1 MTRSILDVT
10 GGAPLKDNIGAS
22 RGEGSMNDAKT
33 RRARAAETL
42 YRDTYADRASARA
55 ELDHVRSESQI
66 EMAQSALR
74 MILETAEYTSDRTMH
89 LSTNVAEGVKAGET
103 LSAVARQIRT
113 LSSNTSLEA
122 SRLGGSATVA
132 EIARQMRLL
141 SQQVT
146 ALSEHLSA
154 SLRSQNVVLGELS
167 GAIDTLLADAAATQA
182 MLARESGATDCDD
195 RTPLLGLAHSV
206 PESVATLEAAADG

>member
-1 MTRSILDVT
+1 MNNATRHRTAAVVANGRQAAGDAVSIDLE
-10 GGAPLKDNIGAS
+10 GEQA
-22 RGEGSMNDAKT
+22 RGRE
-33 RRARAAETL
+33 
-42 YRDTYADRASARA
+42 
-55 ELDHVRSESQI
+55 QI
-66 EMAQSALR
+66 DLAHSALR
-74 MILETAEYTSDRTMH
+74 MILETAEYTSDRAAH
-89 LSTNVAEGVKAGET
+89 LSTNVAEGIKAGET

-154 SLRSQNVVLGELS
+154 CLRSQSVVLGELN
-167 GAIDTLLADAAATQA
+167 GAIDTLLADAATTQA
-182 MLARESGATDCDD
+182 MLSHDAAATEP
-195 RTPLLGLAHSV
+195 TPLLGLAHSI
-206 PESVATLEAAADG
+206 PESVATLEAPSDG